1 MSQSYQKDLHIN
13 KKTVLVYRFFILLS
27 ILECLIAFLLILN
40 KYQEEMRILFWNRA
54 EFLVLFFLFILPLL
68 LLSFLF
74 AESYIT
80 RTLINKI
87 HQKISQATNN
97 IVYGILLTGLI
108 LVGLGIELLVLFP
121 TTKYLQFEGQNQL
134 IFKIFSP
141 NLVVAILF
149 FIQVIA
155 FLTYIRNPDWEKLWS
170 DIKLRN
176 MIFGFII
183 LGFTLFYWEIL
194 FIQSEIFLSIP
205 YWFRPVMKQPF
216 TRKHL
221 YFVPFL
227 ILIFW
232 GVKVVF
238 SKSVSIV
245 NGMILLII
253 FGYCLQFMFGL
264 VAGEGFESIRK
275 SYSERPISHTVVY
288 GCSDMSIRQSV
299 LYYEGHYADSYRV
312 QTKPPGY
319 VVGHKIIAKFTNF
332 LSNSQSFDECV
343 FNYSRI
349 GAYIFPFL
357 ATLVIIPITYLSKN
371 LFRLRHPLL
380 PGLLYILTPN
390 FMIWVMV
397 VDQVFFPLMF
407 LVNIGIMYLTVKKE
421 SFFLAVGLGLAIYLS
436 AFITF
441 AMLPAIGLY
450 CFWLAAIFITS
461 KNKKVIFSLFKL
473 LLGFIVG
480 FGLAH
485 IFFYIFLNYDIAH
498 RYQMASSFH
507 RLIKG
512 YDVNLRT
519 IRNAFIN
526 NSVEYFIWTGIPLL
540 LLVTSAGISSIYT
553 IIHKKHESK
562 DLFTL
567 SFIGMYVA
575 LNILSNTHGE
585 VQRMWIFLSPL
596 VVILSAGEIQKRI
609 KNDSR
614 LAIVF
619 LLFIQFCT
627 AVWNF
632 QFIRNQYQ

>member
-1 MSQSYQKDLHIN
+1 
-13 KKTVLVYRFFILLS
+13 
-27 ILECLIAFLLILN
+27 
-40 KYQEEMRILFWNRA
+40 MRILSWNRA
-54 EFLVLFFLFILPLL
+54 EFLVLFFLLLLPLL
-68 LLSFLF
+68 LLSLLF
-74 AESYIT
+74 AESYIW

-87 HQKISQATNN
+87 HQRISEAANK
-97 IVYGILLTGLI
+97 IVYGIILTGLI
-108 LVGLGIELLVLFP
+108 LVGLGIEFLVLFP
-121 TTKYLQFEGQNQL
+121 TTKYLQFEGQKQL
-134 IFKIFSP
+134 IYKIFSP
-141 NLVVAILF
+141 SLVVAILF
-149 FIQVIA
+149 IIQVIV
-155 FLTYIRNPDWEKLWS
+155 FITYVRNPDWKKLWS
-170 DIKLRN
+170 DSKLRN

-183 LGFTLFYWEIL
+183 LGFTLIYWEVL
-194 FIQSEIFLSIP
+194 FIQSEIFSSIP
-205 YWFRPVMKQPF
+205 YWFRSVVKEPF

-221 YFVPFL
+221 VIIPFL
-227 ILIFW
+227 ILIPW

-245 NGMILLII
+245 NGMFLFII
-253 FGYCLQFMFGL
+253 FGYCFQLMFGL

-288 GCSDMSIRQSV
+288 GCSDMSIRQSI
-299 LYYEGHYADSYRV
+299 LFYEGHYADSYRV

-319 VVGHKIIAKFTNF
+319 VVGHKIIAKVTNF
-332 LSNSQSFDECV
+332 LSNSQSSDECV

-357 ATLVIIPITYLSKN
+357 ATLVIIPITYLSKK
-371 LFRLRHPLL
+371 LFKLKHPLL
-380 PGLLYILTPN
+380 PGLLFILTPN

-407 LVNIGIMYLTVKKE
+407 LLNIVIMYLTIKKE
-421 SFFLAVGLGLAIYLS
+421 SFFLAMGLGLAVYLS
-436 AFITF
+436 TFITF
-441 AMLPAIGLY
+441 SMLPVIGLF
-450 CFWLAAIFITS
+450 CFWLAAIFLTS
-461 KNKKVIFSLFKL
+461 MNKKTVSSIFKL

-480 FGLAH
+480 FGIAYIL
-485 IFFYIFLNYDIAH
+485 FYVFLNYDMVH
-498 RYQMASSFH
+498 RYQMASYHH

-512 YDVNLRT
+512 YDVTLRT

-540 LLVTSAGISSIYT
+540 LLVTSAGISSIYAL
-553 IIHKKHESK
+553 IHKKHESK

-567 SFIGMYVA
+567 SFAGMYFA

-596 VVILSAGEIQKRI
+596 VVILSAGEILKRI

-614 LAIVF
+614 SAIVF
-619 LLFIQFCT
+619 LLIIQFCT

-632 QFIRNQYQ
+632 QFIRNQYH